1 MAKRGIDPNYL
12 LYSEPDC
19 KSWGLHE
26 PHEVRL
32 DLTYVCS
39 GPKECGRKTKPH
51 EQHTRTFEVAKS
63 CTGDPHQEL
72 LLC

>member
-1 MAKRGIDPNYL
+1 MARKFDSNYV

-26 PHEVRL
+26 PHIVTL

-39 GPKECGRKTKPH
+39 GPKECGRNPKTH
-51 EQHTRTFEVAKS
+51 EQHTRTAEVTKS
-63 CTGDPHQEL
+63 CTGDPKQEL
-72 LLC
+72 IL